1 MSTLPRGPLRI
12 FIEECS
18 NGYVI
23 HVHLGP
29 FAQKQLIA
37 DTPEAVLRLLGKVM
51 SEPIAQ
57 EGG

>member
-1 MSTLPRGPLRI
+1 MSTLPRGPLGI
-12 FIEECS
+12 YVQEVS

-23 HVHLGP
+23 NVIVGSLC
-29 FAQKQLIA
+29 QKQMIA

>member
-1 MSTLPRGPLRI
+1 MATLPRPPLRV

-18 NGYVI
+18 NGYII
-23 HVHLGP
+23 HVHDGP
-29 FAQKQLIA
+29 YVRKQMIA

-57 EGG
+57 DGG